1 MERFAQQHRLVV
13 TADNGQRVIDYLA
26 TTRRWRA
33 TGLAAGLAASLAWHL
48 RQQMFGVN
56 WVFML
61 AGWFLGALIAELRVA
76 RPSIRRG
83 PSSAQ
88 CRPVPAASCVV
99 GCAGG
104 RRELRGIDRGVIRGG
119 GSGRVR
125 RPGCVGPSLVPA
137 GNRAS
142 GDRLVAPGGSRQPA
156 VKSERA
162 GSSYATATFQPLT
175 QYRARV

>member
-1 MERFAQQHRLVV
+1 VERFAQQHRLVV

-76 RPSIRRG
+76 RLTARR
-83 PSSAQ
+83 SAAVLVP
-88 CRPVPAASCVV
+88 RSADRYLPPVALWAAPVAAASCVALIVVLSVAV
-99 GCAGG
+99 GLGAS
-104 RRELRGIDRGVIRGG
+104 V
-119 GSGRVR
+119 GRVAW
-125 RPGCVGPSLVPA
+125 G
-137 GNRAS
+137 RAS
-142 GDRLVAPGGSRQPA
+142 SLLVTALA
-156 VKSERA
+156 VTGLSPRA
-162 GSSYATATFQPLT
+162 GHAS
-175 QYRARV
+175 RR